1 MAFELLT
8 ERLQSIVKNISGKG
22 KLSDSNIKD
31 MLNEVRLALIEAD
44 VNLSVANKFVSDLR
58 LRILGS
64 KVSISLTPDQ
74 MVVKLVHKELVK
86 LLGGDGQ
93 TSEIRFEINKP
104 TVIMLVGLQGSG
116 KTTAIAKL
124 SALLRKKYKKKPLLV
139 GLDIYRPGA
148 IEQLGQLAKSIDLPM
163 YDEGVDANPVEVA
176 KNAYQKA
183 LNEKHDVVLLD
194 TAGRLH
200 IDDKLMQELINIT
213 NAVKP
218 TEILLVVDAMSGQD
232 AINVINSFNKSLS
245 LTGIIVSKLDGD
257 ARGGVALSAR
267 YLTKLPIKFA
277 SVGEKINDL
286 EIFYPDRMARRILGM
301 GDILDLVE
309 RVQDNIDEKKARK
322 SVNRMMEGKFDLED
336 MLDQMEQMN
345 KLGSLGSLMKMI
357 PGVPKLTKEQQEHAE
372 KRMKMTKIIIS
383 SMTREERK
391 DPSIIKASRKQR
403 IAKGA
408 GSDVA
413 EVNKVLRQFEQQKEM
428 MKRMS
433 SYMKG
438 GKLPPN
444 MFG

>member
-22 KLSDSNIKD
+22 KLTDANIKD

-44 VNLSVANKFVSDLR
+44 VNISVVNKFVNDLR
-58 LRILGS
+58 LRVLGA
-64 KVSISLTPDQ
+64 KVNISLTPDQ
-74 MVVKLVHKELVK
+74 MVVKLVHQELVK
-86 LLGGDGQ
+86 LLGEGQ
-93 TSEIRFEINKP
+93 TSEIRFEINRP

-124 SALLRKKYKKKPLLV
+124 AALLRKKYKKSCLM
-139 GLDIYRPGA
+139 GALDIYRPGA
-148 IEQLGQLAKSIDLPM
+148 IDQLSQLAKSIDIPLHE
-163 YDEGVDANPVEVA
+163 EGVDVDPVEVA
-176 KNAYQKA
+176 ANAYKKA
-183 LNEKHDVVLLD
+183 VEEKKDVVLLD

-200 IDDKLMQELINIT
+200 IDDKLMQELVNIS
-213 NAVKP
+213 NKVKP

-232 AINVINSFNKSLS
+232 AINVINSFNKTLP

-277 SVGEKINDL
+277 SVGEKINDI

-309 RVQDNIDEKKARK
+309 RVQDNIDEKRARK
-322 SVNRMMEGKFDLED
+322 SINRMLDGKFDLED
-336 MLDQMEQMN
+336 MLDQMEQIN
-345 KLGSLGSLMKMI
+345 KLGSLGSIMKLI
-357 PGVPKLTKEQQEHAE
+357 PGVPKLSKEQQEHAE
-372 KRMKMTKIIIS
+372 KRMKLTRIIIS
-383 SMTREERK
+383 SMTKEERK
-391 DPSIIKASRKQR
+391 HPELIKASRKQR
-403 IAKGA
+403 IAKGS
-408 GSDVA
+408 GTHVSD
-413 EVNKVLRQFEQQKEM
+413 VNKVLRQFEQQKEM
-428 MKRMS
+428 MKKMS
-433 SYMKG
+433 GFMKG